1 MVNFSSDLLRRAS
14 FRPRRPYWD
23 GPYSGHIPN
32 IKFSNGFAF
41 ADGYRWGSS
50 SGSGVPERTVH
61 GTTSQSVTS
70 STAVIA
76 PAT

>member
-1 MVNFSSDLLRRAS
+1 MVNFSSDLLRA
-14 FRPRRPYWD
+14 RPRFGPPAVRD
-23 GPYSGHIPN
+23 GPCSGHIPN